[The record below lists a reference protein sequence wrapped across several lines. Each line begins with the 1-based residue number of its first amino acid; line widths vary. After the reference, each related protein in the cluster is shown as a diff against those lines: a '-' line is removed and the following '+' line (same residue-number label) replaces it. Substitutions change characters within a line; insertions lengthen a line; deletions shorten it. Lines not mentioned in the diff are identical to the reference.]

1 MKPIRWSSLMS
12 FYDVRSRVLLSA
24 TFCKRSANS
33 KLKRTYDKVE
43 VIKDEA
49 NEFKLVLEHIQNEF
63 QLEILDRGLLI
74 LDCILSL
81 GNELS
86 K

>member
-63 QLEILDRGLLI
+63 STRNFGQRPANFGLH
-74 LDCILSL
+74 SQ
-81 GNELS
+81 S
-86 K
+86 W